1 MQGAG
6 HRQLRLMK
14 NLRDTKAEGM
24 VQWDMASLNPFATFN
39 VPFLSATFNEENDFY
54 GIGFQGGIEGP
65 EIMG

>member
-1 MQGAG
+1 MG
-6 HRQLRLMK
+6 HGFFK
-14 NLRDTKAEGM
+14 
-24 VQWDMASLNPFATFN
+24 SLCHFY